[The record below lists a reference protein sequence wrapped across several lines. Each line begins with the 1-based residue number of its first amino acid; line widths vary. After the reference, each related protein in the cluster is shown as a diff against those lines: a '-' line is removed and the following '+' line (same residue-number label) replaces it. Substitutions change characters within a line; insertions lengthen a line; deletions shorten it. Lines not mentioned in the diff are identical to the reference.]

1 MVRYG
6 CAKTDSGGVE
16 CFVEFSEAT
25 TLLDSISSRCCRSFR
40 IQIAKQRDESEGKK
54 EKKNTRLSYIET
66 EKKRKKETRCRTV
79 REFQVRGKRKKKRR
93 KENARIESLSFRPL
107 VSFSFFFFFFFRPIL
122 NRVPKHPARTF
133 RSTRFHY

>member
-66 EKKRKKETRCRTV
+66 EKKRKKRDAV
-79 REFQVRGKRKKKRR
+79 RFANSKLAVKEKKKEE
-93 KENARIESLSFRPL
+93 KKTLELNPSVFVLSFL
-107 VSFSFFFFFFFRPIL
+107 FLSFFSSFLDR
-122 NRVPKHPARTF
+122 
-133 RSTRFHY
+133 Y

>member
-79 REFQVRGKRKKKRR
+79 REFQARGKRKKKEE
-93 KENARIESLSFRPL
+93 KKTLELNPSVFVLSFL
-107 VSFSFFFFFFFRPIL
+107 FLSFFSSFLDR
-122 NRVPKHPARTF
+122 
-133 RSTRFHY
+133 Y